1 MARSGP
7 AFPGADDEAAERALS
22 DPLAALT
29 FLKDV
34 ALLLKDCAVDA
45 RVPRTEK
52 WILAGV
58 AAYLLGPIDLISD
71 LVPVLGQMDDLAVT
85 VWALRR
91 LLRAAG
97 HDIIT
102 ELWRG
107 TDDGLLLVINAAGM
121 QLRKDEA

>member
-7 AFPGADDEAAERALS
+7 AFPGEDGEAAEHALS
-22 DPLAALT
+22 DPLAALA

-45 RVPRTEK
+45 RVPRTDK
-52 WILAGV
+52 WLLAGV
-58 AAYLLGPIDLISD
+58 AAYLLSPIDLIPD
-71 LVPVLGQMDDLAVT
+71 LIPVLGQVDDLGVT
-85 VWALRR
+85 IWALRR

-97 HDIIT
+97 HEIIT

-107 TDDGLLLVINAAGM
+107 TDDGLLLVLNAAGM